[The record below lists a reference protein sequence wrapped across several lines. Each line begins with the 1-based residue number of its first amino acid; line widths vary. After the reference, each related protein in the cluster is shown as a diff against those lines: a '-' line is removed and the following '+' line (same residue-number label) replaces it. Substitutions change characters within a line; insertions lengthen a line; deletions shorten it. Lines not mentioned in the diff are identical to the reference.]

1 MRDKVSNRASHQD
14 KVKVLLVGYL
24 KLGLGQ
30 AALIG
35 IKWSSRDVGV
45 ESKRHRFREV
55 FLSFG

>member
-1 MRDKVSNRASHQD
+1 M
-14 KVKVLLVGYL
+14 LLVGYL
-24 KLGLGQ
+24 KLGLGE